1 MGKYNYDLNY
11 QYQGNIKGT
20 VPKVV
25 SFSPPFF
32 LIFAF
37 SLSSFLGPWWEI
49 SLSEK
54 KKKVMLINFSK
65 KFFRK
70 TRLNVISEWPKETM
84 EPSDR
89 VRTKVDVSAQ
99 QR

>member
-1 MGKYNYDLNY
+1 MMRNESKL
-11 QYQGNIKGT
+11 K
-20 VPKVV
+20 K
-25 SFSPPFF
+25 
-32 LIFAF
+32 
-37 SLSSFLGPWWEI
+37 
-49 SLSEK
+49 K

-84 EPSDR
+84 EPSYR
-89 VRTKVDVSAQ
+89 VRAKVDVSAQ

>member
-1 MGKYNYDLNY
+1 
-11 QYQGNIKGT
+11 
-20 VPKVV
+20 
-25 SFSPPFF
+25 
-32 LIFAF
+32 
-37 SLSSFLGPWWEI
+37 
-49 SLSEK
+49 
-54 KKKVMLINFSK
+54 MLINFSK